1 MVFFCRLKDY
11 FPALQEEGF
20 TTGQQAIMQLI
31 ALGVTLGISMIGGA
45 ITGDAKNLIDISA
58 KLIKTYLFRLHYK

>member
-1 MVFFCRLKDY
+1 MVFFSRLKDY

-20 TTGQQAIMQLI
+20 TTGQQAIMQII

-45 ITGDAKNLIDISA
+45 VTGIAK
-58 KLIKTYLFRLHYK
+58 KLINASAILQNS

>member
-31 ALGVTLGISMIGGA
+31 ALGVTLGIAMIGGA
-45 ITGDAKNLIDISA
+45 ITGIAN
-58 KLIKTYLFRLHYK
+58 